1 MNEWADGRTDRNQY
15 SGGNGAYDG
24 YGSYGVYGGYG
35 GYGRGTDTPHVLTGE
50 AWGYGEYAQQAPPPP
65 AATVISLS
73 APATVGRPGI
83 PSQRG
88 GGAAGSGGAGSGG
101 GPTLRRR
108 PPKQPASRRRR
119 ITRAVALLV
128 SVPLLVSAGTY
139 VWADSTLDRKVDLGK
154 AAADRPP
161 LGKGTNYLIVG
172 SDSRNGLSGAAKKQL
187 HTGSA
192 DGGRTDSM
200 MVLHTGAHGST
211 LMSLPRDSWVTI
223 PSFIRPETGKHY
235 RADRNKLNAAYSLG
249 GPDLLIRT
257 IEHNTG
263 LRINHYAEIG
273 FAGFVGLVN
282 AVGGV
287 NMCVNKN
294 VRDEK
299 SGLNLT
305 KGCHN
310 LDGSKALAFVRQR
323 HQEAEGDLGRSK
335 NQQKFL
341 AALAHK
347 AATPGVALDPFT
359 MYPTMRAGLD
369 TLIVDK
375 GMEMPDLLSLFR
387 AMKGV
392 TAGDGQRVNVPVSS
406 TDFRTSKGDAVRWNT
421 ARAKKLFG
429 ELRHDRPV
437 SRELR

>member
-1 MNEWADGRTDRNQY
+1 MNQWADGWSDMNQY
-15 SGGNGAYDG
+15 GG
-24 YGSYGVYGGYG
+24 
-35 GYGRGTDTPHVLTGE
+35 GTETPHVITGVTSVR
-50 AWGYGEYAQQAPPPP
+50 P
-65 AATVISLS
+65 AA
-73 APATVGRPGI
+73 AGRPGI
-83 PSQRG
+83 PAQRG
-88 GGAAGSGGAGSGG
+88 GGHTAPGAGAGYGGGSGI
-101 GPTLRRR
+101 RRR

-119 ITRAVALLV
+119 IARAVALLI
-128 SVPLLVSAGTY
+128 SVPLVASAGTY

-161 LGKGTNYLIVG
+161 RGKGTNYLIVG
-172 SDSRNGLSGAAKKQL
+172 SDSRNGLSGTAKKQL

-192 DGGRTDSM
+192 GGARTDSM

-235 RADRNKLNAAYSLG
+235 RAARNKLNAAYSLG

-257 IEHNTG
+257 IERNTG

-287 NMCVNKN
+287 DMCVKKN
-294 VRDEK
+294 VKDEK
-299 SGLNLT
+299 SGLNLK
-305 KGCHN
+305 KGCHT
-310 LDGSKALAFVRQR
+310 LDGRKALAFVRQR
-323 HQEAEGDLGRSK
+323 HQEAQGDLGRSK

-375 GMEMPDLLSLFR
+375 GMEMPDLMSLFQ

-392 TAGDGQRVNVPVSS
+392 TTGDGQRIGVPVSS
-406 TDFRTSKGDAVRWNT
+406 LGFRTSKGSAVRWDA

-437 SRELR
+437 SPDLR

>member
-1 MNEWADGRTDRNQY
+1 ME
-15 SGGNGAYDG
+15 
-24 YGSYGVYGGYG
+24 
-35 GYGRGTDTPHVLTGE
+35 
-50 AWGYGEYAQQAPPPP
+50 APPGAAGWPGVPP
-65 AATVISLS
+65 
-73 APATVGRPGI
+73 
-83 PSQRG
+83 QRG
-88 GGAAGSGGAGSGG
+88 GGTGSGG
-101 GPTLRRR
+101 GPSLRRR
-108 PPKQPASRRRR
+108 PPRQPASRRRR
-119 ITRAVALLV
+119 IARTVTLLLRL
-128 SVPLLVSAGTY
+128 PLLAAAGTY
-139 VWADSTLDRKVDLGK
+139 VWADSALDRRVDLDK

-161 LGKGTNYLIVG
+161 HGKGTNYLIVG
-172 SDSRNGLSGAAKKQL
+172 SDSRNGLSGATKKQL

-192 DGGRTDSM
+192 DGGRTDSV

-235 RADRNKLNAAYSLG
+235 RAARNKLNAAYSLG

-257 IEHNTG
+257 IERNTG

-287 NMCVNKN
+287 DMCVKKN
-294 VRDEK
+294 VKDEK
-299 SGLNLT
+299 SGLNLK

-310 LDGSKALAFVRQR
+310 LDGAQALAFVRQR
-323 HQEAEGDLGRSK
+323 HQEAQGDLGRSK

-359 MYPTMRAGLD
+359 LYPTIRAGLD

-375 GMEMPDLLSLFR
+375 GMSMPDLLSLFE

-392 TAGDGQRVNVPVSS
+392 TAGHGQRINVPVSS
-406 TDFRTSKGDAVRWNT
+406 LGFRTSKGSAVRWNT
-421 ARAKKLFG
+421 ARANKLFG
-429 ELRHDRPV
+429 ELRHDRPL
-437 SRELR
+437 SRDLR